1 MRGPTKRS
9 WGGWGRSV
17 AVYVGIPYPVT
28 YLHFANSPTLLS
40 AVIPLHDHPGM
51 TVFCKILLGSMHIKS
66 YDWVMA
72 SSASNQVTKNAKWSV
87 YNNLHKA
94 LLIILN
100 TDAIFDATSKIVVLY
115 PEDGETCTVQRVSPC
130 AVLDVM
136 GPPYCLEEGR
146 DCFYFSTSRLA
157 SRATCSGSEVAGGD
171 GQYAWLNKVPCTIE
185 MDADRIRAKI
195 RR

>member
-1 MRGPTKRS
+1 MKYFTTSPKDH
-9 WGGWGRSV
+9 
-17 AVYVGIPYPVT
+17 PKVT
-28 YLHFANSPTLLS
+28 YLHFANSPTLLIGVFCFPQS

-51 TVFCKILLGSMHIKS
+51 TEPLIIVICLVLPP

-72 SSASNQVTKNAKWSV
+72 SSASNQ
-87 YNNLHKA
+87 
-94 LLIILN
+94 LN

-146 DCFYFSTSRLA
+146 DCFYFS
-157 SRATCSGSEVAGGD
+157 SEVAGGD

>member
-1 MRGPTKRS
+1 MPLQGSK
-9 WGGWGRSV
+9 V
-17 AVYVGIPYPVT
+17 AGKSGSSIGVFCFPQ
-28 YLHFANSPTLLS
+28 S

-72 SSASNQVTKNAKWSV
+72 SSASNQ
-87 YNNLHKA
+87 
-94 LLIILN
+94 LN

-146 DCFYFSTSRLA
+146 DCFYFS
-157 SRATCSGSEVAGGD
+157 SEVAGGD

-185 MDADRIRAKI
+185 MDADQNSGSSYVTFAVKQFDLVLKCRLDIYNI
-195 RR
+195 SIGVW